1 MFPVDKVPQ
10 FVDAFHE
17 FWKTLEAKTAC
28 NFAISALPPT
38 PQPTLVFIPFYDT
51 GDESA
56 ARKKFENF
64 FSLGPVVDHTSV
76 HTYVAQNEV
85 LNPIVPHGPRSY
97 TKSFIYQVTS
107 ISSELLNYSVDK
119 FAEYISH
126 LGDDYEIS
134 AVLYEPFPPA
144 KVSEI
149 PTNGTACPLRNGM
162 IHCVLNVR
170 WKNASHDVWVA
181 QWVRDFISEAKK
193 IDQKISGTAAKE
205 FGYANMV
212 LPGEK
217 AAEAFGENYTRLRDV
232 KRKWD
237 PEMRFNKWLPIP
249 PA

>member
-1 MFPVDKVPQ
+1 MFSTDKVAQ
-10 FVDAFHE
+10 FAAEFHK
-17 FWKTLEAKTAC
+17 FWKTVKADSCC

-38 PQPTLVFIPFYDT
+38 LQPSLVLIPFCDT
-51 GDESA
+51 GDETA
-56 ARKKFENF
+56 ASKRFEGF
-64 FSLGPVVDHTSV
+64 FSLGAAVDHTSI
-76 HTYVAQNEV
+76 HPYVQQNAV

-97 TKSFIYQVTS
+97 TKSFVYQVTS
-107 ISSELLNYSVDK
+107 ISPELLNYSIDK

-126 LGDDYEIS
+126 LGEDYEIS
-134 AVLYEPFPPA
+134 AVIYEPFPPG

-149 PTNGTACPLRNGM
+149 PENGTACPLRNGI

-170 WKNASHDVWVA
+170 WKNEIHDAWVA
-181 QWVRDFISEAKK
+181 QWVRDFIKGARE
-193 IDQKISGTAAKE
+193 IDQRISGGSKE

-217 AAEAFGENYTRLRDV
+217 AAEAFGENYAKLREV

-237 PEMRFNKWLPIP
+237 PEMRFTKWLPIP